1 MKILLVGISG
11 VVCLLALSCSSL
23 RSGADVIFPFRA
35 GSGPGASVMVIR
47 SDSVVFAESF
57 GCADVEAGV
66 NITPATNFRLA
77 SVTKQF
83 TAMSVMILA
92 ERGALSLNQTLQDFF
107 PDVAPAARRI
117 TLRHLLTHTSGLIE
131 YEDVMPDSTTVPVLD
146 ADVLRLLKGIDSTR
160 FLPGTRFAYSNS
172 AFALLALIVE
182 RASGMPFARFLEESI
197 FRPLH
202 MDASIAYERGKSVVA
217 NRAYGYSPDTLHP
230 GSYVRT
236 DQSMTSSVLG
246 DGGIYSSV
254 LDLSKWDEGLAACR
268 LVPPARM
275 SEVFAHQALTDDG
288 KTWYGYGWFIGTVGG
303 VEVFYHGGSTIGF
316 RTCVLRMPS
325 RSLTVLVLCNRSD
338 IPAVD
343 VARQLAQVYM

>member
-1 MKILLVGISG
+1 MKILIVSVSG
-11 VVCLLALSCSSL
+11 LLSLLALSCASL
-23 RSGADVIFPFRA
+23 RSGADVISPFRT
-35 GSGPGASVMVIR
+35 GSGPGGSVMVIR
-47 SDSVVFAESF
+47 SGSVVFADAF
-57 GCADVEAGV
+57 GCADAEAGV
-66 NITPATNFRLA
+66 KNTPATNFRLA

-92 ERGALSLNQTLQDFF
+92 ERGALSLDQTLQHFF
-107 PDVAPAARRI
+107 PDFAPVARTI
-117 TLRHLLTHTSGLIE
+117 TLRHLLTHTSGLLE

-160 FLPGTRFAYSNS
+160 FPPGTRFAYSNS

-182 RASGMPFARFLEESI
+182 RTSGMPFARFLEENI

-202 MDASIAYERGKSVVA
+202 MDASVAYEQGKSVVA
-217 NRAYGYSPDTLHP
+217 HRAFGYSPDTLHA
-230 GSYVRT
+230 GAFVRT

-268 LVPPARM
+268 LVPPGRM
-275 SEVFAHQALTDDG
+275 REVYAHQALTDDG
-288 KTWYGYGWFIGTVGG
+288 KTWYGYGWFIGGVGG
-303 VEVFYHGGSTIGF
+303 VEVFYHGGSTVGF
-316 RTCVLRMPS
+316 RTCILRMPA
-325 RSLTVLVLCNRSD
+325 RSLTVLVLCNRAD
-338 IPAVD
+338 IPAED